1 MSNDKSVYNRI
12 IELCEQRN
20 IKITPLLAKLDIA
33 TGSSSGWKAG
43 KMPSGVALVKL
54 AKYFDVSV
62 DYLLFGTSPE
72 LPQKYQSLINSYEKL
87 SKYNKSML
95 EHIIS
100 SMINF
105 QLEEERRS
113 QIKVITIRLMRNKVS
128 AGIGY
133 DLNFNSDD
141 DFKNIEVLDTPE
153 AESADFAVTV
163 EGESMS
169 PDFHDG
175 DIVLVK
181 QQDNIDIGQIGI
193 FTIDGD
199 GYIKEYGKDCLISHN
214 PKYPDIYPE
223 EYQEVK
229 CYGLVLGKTTII
241 E

>member
-1 MSNDKSVYNRI
+1 MSFYNNFISACNIRGIPPTVACKNSGISESAYKKWEKSSPKSDTI
-12 IELCEQRN
+12 I
-20 IKITPLLAKLDIA
+20 
-33 TGSSSGWKAG
+33 
-43 KMPSGVALVKL
+43 KL
-54 AKYFDVSV
+54 ASTLNFSI
-62 DYLLFGTSPE
+62 DYLLTGKEPTIPAE
-72 LPQKYQSLINSYEKL
+72 YQF
-87 SKYNKSML
+87 
-95 EHIIS
+95 IIS
-100 SMINF
+100 SYQELSKNNKQLLQDILTSMIEI

-113 QIKVITIRLMRNKVS
+113 QIKAITIRLMRNKVS

-141 DFKNIEVLDTPE
+141 DFKNIKVLDTPE

-199 GYIKEYGKDCLISHN
+199 GYIKEYGEDCLISHN

-241 E
+241 

>member
-1 MSNDKSVYNRI
+1 MSFYNNFISACNIRGIPPTVACKNSGISESAYKKWEKSSPKSDTI
-12 IELCEQRN
+12 I
-20 IKITPLLAKLDIA
+20 
-33 TGSSSGWKAG
+33 
-43 KMPSGVALVKL
+43 KL
-54 AKYFDVSV
+54 ASMLNFSI
-62 DYLLFGTSPE
+62 DYLLTGKEPTIPAE
-72 LPQKYQSLINSYEKL
+72 YQF
-87 SKYNKSML
+87 
-95 EHIIS
+95 IIS
-100 SMINF
+100 SYQELSKNNKQLLQDILTSMIEI

-113 QIKVITIRLMRNKVS
+113 LIKVITIRLMRNKVS

-214 PKYPDIYPE
+214 PEYPDIYPE

>member
-1 MSNDKSVYNRI
+1 MSFYNNFISACNIRGIPPTVACKNSGISESAYKKWEKSSPKSDTI
-12 IELCEQRN
+12 I
-20 IKITPLLAKLDIA
+20 
-33 TGSSSGWKAG
+33 
-43 KMPSGVALVKL
+43 KL
-54 AKYFDVSV
+54 ANTLNFSI
-62 DYLLFGTSPE
+62 DYLLTGKEPTIPAE
-72 LPQKYQSLINSYEKL
+72 YQF
-87 SKYNKSML
+87 
-95 EHIIS
+95 IIS
-100 SMINF
+100 SYQELSKNNKQLLQDIITSMIEI

-153 AESADFAVTV
+153 AESANFAVTV

-199 GYIKEYGKDCLISHN
+199 GYIKEYGEDCLISHN

>member
-1 MSNDKSVYNRI
+1 MSNDNSVYNRI
-12 IELCEQRN
+12 TELCKQQN
-20 IKITPLLAKLDIA
+20 IKITPLLKELNISQ
-33 TGSSSGWKAG
+33 GSSSGWKEG
-43 KMPSGVALVKL
+43 KMPSSIALIKL
-54 AKYFDVSV
+54 AKYFNVSI
-62 DYLLFGTSPE
+62 DHLLFGKSPTIPPE
-72 LPQKYQSLINSYEKL
+72 YQSLINSYEKL
-87 SKYNKSML
+87 SKYNKSL
-95 EHIIS
+95 LDHIIS
-100 SMINF
+100 TMIDF
-105 QLEEERRS
+105 QLEEERHS
-113 QIKVITIRLMRNKVS
+113 QIKTINIRLMINKVS

-141 DFKNIEVLDTPE
+141 DFKDIEVLYTPE
-153 AESADFAVTV
+153 AEAADYAVTV

-181 QQDNIDIGQIGI
+181 SQQQIDIGQIGI

-199 GYIKEYGKDCLISHN
+199 GYIKEYGEDCLISHN

>member
-1 MSNDKSVYNRI
+1 MSFYNNFISACNIRGIPPTVACKNSGISESAYKKWEKSSPKSDTI
-12 IELCEQRN
+12 I
-20 IKITPLLAKLDIA
+20 
-33 TGSSSGWKAG
+33 
-43 KMPSGVALVKL
+43 KL
-54 AKYFDVSV
+54 ASTLNFSI
-62 DYLLFGTSPE
+62 DYLLTGKEPTIPAE
-72 LPQKYQSLINSYEKL
+72 YQF
-87 SKYNKSML
+87 
-95 EHIIS
+95 IIS
-100 SMINF
+100 SYQELSKNNKQLLQDILTSMIEI

-141 DFKNIEVLDTPE
+141 DFKNIKVLDTPE

-241 E
+241 

>member
-1 MSNDKSVYNRI
+1 MSFYNNFISACNIRGIPPTVACKNSGISESAYKKWEKSSPKSDTI
-12 IELCEQRN
+12 I
-20 IKITPLLAKLDIA
+20 
-33 TGSSSGWKAG
+33 
-43 KMPSGVALVKL
+43 KL
-54 AKYFDVSV
+54 ASTLNFSI
-62 DYLLFGTSPE
+62 DYLLTGKEPTIPAE
-72 LPQKYQSLINSYEKL
+72 YQF
-87 SKYNKSML
+87 
-95 EHIIS
+95 IIS
-100 SMINF
+100 SYQELSKNNKQLLQDILTSMIEI

-141 DFKNIEVLDTPE
+141 DFKNIKVLDTPE

-169 PDFHDG
+169 PDFHDC

-229 CYGLVLGKTTII
+229 CYGLVLGKTAII

>member
-1 MSNDKSVYNRI
+1 MSFYNNFISACNIRGIPPTVACKNSGISESAYKKWEKSSPKSDTI
-12 IELCEQRN
+12 I
-20 IKITPLLAKLDIA
+20 
-33 TGSSSGWKAG
+33 
-43 KMPSGVALVKL
+43 KL
-54 AKYFDVSV
+54 ASTLNFSI
-62 DYLLFGTSPE
+62 DYLLTGKEPTISAE
-72 LPQKYQSLINSYEKL
+72 YQF
-87 SKYNKSML
+87 
-95 EHIIS
+95 IIS
-100 SMINF
+100 SYQELSKNNKQLLQDILTSMIEI

-141 DFKNIEVLDTPE
+141 DFKNIKVLDTPE
-153 AESADFAVTV
+153 AESANFAVTV

-181 QQDNIDIGQIGI
+181 QQDNINIGQIGI
-193 FTIDGD
+193 FTIDDD

>member
-1 MSNDKSVYNRI
+1 MSFYNNFISACNIRGIPPTVACKNSGISESAYKKWEKSSPKSDTI
-12 IELCEQRN
+12 I
-20 IKITPLLAKLDIA
+20 
-33 TGSSSGWKAG
+33 
-43 KMPSGVALVKL
+43 KL
-54 AKYFDVSV
+54 ANTLNFSI
-62 DYLLFGTSPE
+62 DYLLTGKEPTIPAE
-72 LPQKYQSLINSYEKL
+72 YQF
-87 SKYNKSML
+87 
-95 EHIIS
+95 IIS
-100 SMINF
+100 SYQELSKNNKQLLQDILTSMIEI

-153 AESADFAVTV
+153 AESANFAVTV

-199 GYIKEYGKDCLISHN
+199 GYIKEYGEDCLISHN

>member
-1 MSNDKSVYNRI
+1 MSFYNNFISACNIRGIPPTVACKNSGISESAYKKWEKSSPKSDTI
-12 IELCEQRN
+12 I
-20 IKITPLLAKLDIA
+20 
-33 TGSSSGWKAG
+33 
-43 KMPSGVALVKL
+43 KL
-54 AKYFDVSV
+54 ANTLNFSI
-62 DYLLFGTSPE
+62 DYLLTGKEPTIPAE
-72 LPQKYQSLINSYEKL
+72 YQF
-87 SKYNKSML
+87 
-95 EHIIS
+95 IIS
-100 SMINF
+100 SYQELSKNNKQLLQDILTSMIEI

-141 DFKNIEVLDTPE
+141 DFKNIEVLDTLE

-181 QQDNIDIGQIGI
+181 QQNNIDIGQIGI

-199 GYIKEYGKDCLISHN
+199 GYIKEYGEDCLISHN

>member
-1 MSNDKSVYNRI
+1 MNFYNNLQTLCKSKGISVSHLLKKCGLSKSYGTNWENGTSPTLDVLI
-12 IELCEQRN
+12 TIAKELDLS
-20 IKITPLLAKLDIA
+20 ID
-33 TGSSSGWKAG
+33 S
-43 KMPSGVALVKL
+43 VAI
-54 AKYFDVSV
+54 
-62 DYLLFGTSPE
+62 GTSPE
-72 LPQKYQSLINSYEKL
+72 LPQKYQSLINSYEQL
-87 SKYNKSML
+87 SEYNKSML

-141 DFKNIEVLDTPE
+141 DFKNIKVLDTPE

>member
-1 MSNDKSVYNRI
+1 MNFYNNLQTLCKSKGISVSHLLKKCGLSKSYGTNWKNGTSPTLDVLI
-12 IELCEQRN
+12 TIAKELDLS
-20 IKITPLLAKLDIA
+20 ID
-33 TGSSSGWKAG
+33 S
-43 KMPSGVALVKL
+43 VAI
-54 AKYFDVSV
+54 
-62 DYLLFGTSPE
+62 GTSPE
-72 LPQKYQSLINSYEKL
+72 LPQKYQSLINSYEQL
-87 SKYNKSML
+87 SEYNKSML

-141 DFKNIEVLDTPE
+141 DFKNIKVLDTPE

-169 PDFHDG
+169 PDFHDA

-199 GYIKEYGKDCLISHN
+199 GYIKEYGEDCLISHN

>member
-1 MSNDKSVYNRI
+1 MYFYNNFISACNIRGIPPTVACKNSGISESAYKKWEKSSPKSDTI
-12 IELCEQRN
+12 I
-20 IKITPLLAKLDIA
+20 
-33 TGSSSGWKAG
+33 
-43 KMPSGVALVKL
+43 KL
-54 AKYFDVSV
+54 ASTLNFSI
-62 DYLLFGTSPE
+62 DYLLTGKEPTIPAE
-72 LPQKYQSLINSYEKL
+72 YQF
-87 SKYNKSML
+87 
-95 EHIIS
+95 IIS
-100 SMINF
+100 SYQELSKNNKQLLQDILTSMIEI

-141 DFKNIEVLDTPE
+141 DFKNIKVLDTPE

-214 PKYPDIYPE
+214 LKYPDIYPE

>member
-1 MSNDKSVYNRI
+1 MSFYNNFISACNIRGIPPTVACKNSGISESAYKKWEKSSPKSDTI
-12 IELCEQRN
+12 I
-20 IKITPLLAKLDIA
+20 
-33 TGSSSGWKAG
+33 
-43 KMPSGVALVKL
+43 KL
-54 AKYFDVSV
+54 ASTLNFSI
-62 DYLLFGTSPE
+62 DYLLTGKEPTIPAE
-72 LPQKYQSLINSYEKL
+72 YQF
-87 SKYNKSML
+87 
-95 EHIIS
+95 IIS
-100 SMINF
+100 SYQELSKNNKQLLQDILTSMIEI

-141 DFKNIEVLDTPE
+141 DFKNIKVLDTPE

-199 GYIKEYGKDCLISHN
+199 GYIKEYGEDCLISHN

>member
-1 MSNDKSVYNRI
+1 MSFYNNFISACNIRGISPTVACKNSGISESAYKKWEKSSPKSDTI
-12 IELCEQRN
+12 I
-20 IKITPLLAKLDIA
+20 
-33 TGSSSGWKAG
+33 
-43 KMPSGVALVKL
+43 KL
-54 AKYFDVSV
+54 ASTLNFSI
-62 DYLLFGTSPE
+62 DYLLTGKEPTIPAE
-72 LPQKYQSLINSYEKL
+72 YQF
-87 SKYNKSML
+87 
-95 EHIIS
+95 IIS
-100 SMINF
+100 SYQELSKNNKQLLQDILTSMIEI

-141 DFKNIEVLDTPE
+141 DFKNIKVLDTPE
-153 AESADFAVTV
+153 AESANFAVTV

-199 GYIKEYGKDCLISHN
+199 GYIKEYGEDCLISHN

>member
-1 MSNDKSVYNRI
+1 MSFYNNFISACNIRGIPPTVACKNSGISESAYKKWEKSSPKSDTI
-12 IELCEQRN
+12 I
-20 IKITPLLAKLDIA
+20 
-33 TGSSSGWKAG
+33 
-43 KMPSGVALVKL
+43 KL
-54 AKYFDVSV
+54 ASTLNFSI
-62 DYLLFGTSPE
+62 DYLLTGKEPTIPAE
-72 LPQKYQSLINSYEKL
+72 YQF
-87 SKYNKSML
+87 
-95 EHIIS
+95 IIS
-100 SMINF
+100 SYQELSKNNKQLLQDILTSMIEI

>member
-1 MSNDKSVYNRI
+1 MSFYNNFISACNIRGIPPTVACKNSGISESAYKKWEKSSPKSDTI
-12 IELCEQRN
+12 I
-20 IKITPLLAKLDIA
+20 
-33 TGSSSGWKAG
+33 
-43 KMPSGVALVKL
+43 KL
-54 AKYFDVSV
+54 ANTLNFSI
-62 DYLLFGTSPE
+62 DYLLTGKEPTMPAEYHF
-72 LPQKYQSLINSYEKL
+72 
-87 SKYNKSML
+87 
-95 EHIIS
+95 IIS
-100 SMINF
+100 SYQELSKNNKQLLQDIITSMIEI

-141 DFKNIEVLDTPE
+141 DFKNIKVLDTPE
-153 AESADFAVTV
+153 AGSADFAVTV

>member
-1 MSNDKSVYNRI
+1 MSFYNNFISACNIRGIPPTVACKNSGISESAYKKWEKSSPKSDTI
-12 IELCEQRN
+12 I
-20 IKITPLLAKLDIA
+20 
-33 TGSSSGWKAG
+33 
-43 KMPSGVALVKL
+43 KL
-54 AKYFDVSV
+54 ASTLNFSI
-62 DYLLFGTSPE
+62 DYLLTGKEPTIPAE
-72 LPQKYQSLINSYEKL
+72 YQF
-87 SKYNKSML
+87 
-95 EHIIS
+95 IIS
-100 SMINF
+100 SYQELSKNNKQLLQDIITSMIEI

-141 DFKNIEVLDTPE
+141 DFKNIKVLDTPE

-199 GYIKEYGKDCLISHN
+199 GYIKEYGEDCLISHN

>member
-1 MSNDKSVYNRI
+1 MSFYNNFISACNIRGIPPTVACKNSGISESAYKKWEKSSPKSDTI
-12 IELCEQRN
+12 I
-20 IKITPLLAKLDIA
+20 
-33 TGSSSGWKAG
+33 
-43 KMPSGVALVKL
+43 KL
-54 AKYFDVSV
+54 ASTLNFSI
-62 DYLLFGTSPE
+62 DYLLTGKEPTITAE
-72 LPQKYQSLINSYEKL
+72 YQF
-87 SKYNKSML
+87 
-95 EHIIS
+95 IIS
-100 SMINF
+100 SYQELSKNNKQLLQDILTSMIEI

-141 DFKNIEVLDTPE
+141 DFKNIKVLDTPE

>member
-1 MSNDKSVYNRI
+1 MSFYNNFISACNIRGIPPTVACKNSGISESAYKKWEKSSPKSDTI
-12 IELCEQRN
+12 I
-20 IKITPLLAKLDIA
+20 
-33 TGSSSGWKAG
+33 
-43 KMPSGVALVKL
+43 KL
-54 AKYFDVSV
+54 ASTLNFSI
-62 DYLLFGTSPE
+62 DYLLTGKEPTIPAE
-72 LPQKYQSLINSYEKL
+72 YQF
-87 SKYNKSML
+87 
-95 EHIIS
+95 IIS
-100 SMINF
+100 SYQELSKNNKQLLQDILTSMIEI

-141 DFKNIEVLDTPE
+141 DFKNIKVLDTPE
-153 AESADFAVTV
+153 AESANFAVTV

-199 GYIKEYGKDCLISHN
+199 GYIKEYGEDCLISHN

>member
-1 MSNDKSVYNRI
+1 MSFYNNFISACNIRGIPPTVACKNSGISESAYKKWEKSSPKSDTI
-12 IELCEQRN
+12 I
-20 IKITPLLAKLDIA
+20 
-33 TGSSSGWKAG
+33 
-43 KMPSGVALVKL
+43 KL
-54 AKYFDVSV
+54 ASTLNFSI
-62 DYLLFGTSPE
+62 DYLLTGKEPTIPAE
-72 LPQKYQSLINSYEKL
+72 YQF
-87 SKYNKSML
+87 
-95 EHIIS
+95 IIS
-100 SMINF
+100 SYQELSKNNKQLLQDILTSMIEI

-113 QIKVITIRLMRNKVS
+113 QIKVTTIRLMRNKVS

-141 DFKNIEVLDTPE
+141 DFKNIKVLDTPE

-199 GYIKEYGKDCLISHN
+199 GYIKEYGEDCLISHN

>member
-1 MSNDKSVYNRI
+1 MSFYNNFISACNIRGIPPTVACKNSGISESAYKKWEKSSPKSDTI
-12 IELCEQRN
+12 I
-20 IKITPLLAKLDIA
+20 
-33 TGSSSGWKAG
+33 
-43 KMPSGVALVKL
+43 KL
-54 AKYFDVSV
+54 ASTLNFSI
-62 DYLLFGTSPE
+62 DYLLTGKEPTIPAE
-72 LPQKYQSLINSYEKL
+72 YQF
-87 SKYNKSML
+87 
-95 EHIIS
+95 IIS
-100 SMINF
+100 SYQELSKNNKQLLQDILTSMIEI

-199 GYIKEYGKDCLISHN
+199 GYIKEYGEDCLISHN

>member
-1 MSNDKSVYNRI
+1 MSFYNNFISACNIRGIPPTVACKNSGISESAYKKWEKSSPKSDTI
-12 IELCEQRN
+12 I
-20 IKITPLLAKLDIA
+20 
-33 TGSSSGWKAG
+33 
-43 KMPSGVALVKL
+43 KL
-54 AKYFDVSV
+54 ASTLNFSI
-62 DYLLFGTSPE
+62 DYLLTGKEPTIPAE
-72 LPQKYQSLINSYEKL
+72 YQF
-87 SKYNKSML
+87 
-95 EHIIS
+95 IIS
-100 SMINF
+100 SYQELSKNNKQLLQDIITSMIEI

-141 DFKNIEVLDTPE
+141 DFKNIKVLDTPE

>member
-1 MSNDKSVYNRI
+1 MSFYNNFISACNIRGIPPTVACKNSGMSESAYKKWEKSSPKSDTI
-12 IELCEQRN
+12 I
-20 IKITPLLAKLDIA
+20 
-33 TGSSSGWKAG
+33 
-43 KMPSGVALVKL
+43 KL
-54 AKYFDVSV
+54 ASTLNFSI
-62 DYLLFGTSPE
+62 DYLLTGKEPTIPAE
-72 LPQKYQSLINSYEKL
+72 YQF
-87 SKYNKSML
+87 
-95 EHIIS
+95 IIS
-100 SMINF
+100 SYQELSKNNKQLLQDILTSMIEI

-141 DFKNIEVLDTPE
+141 DFKNIKVLDTPE

-193 FTIDGD
+193 FTIDGE
-199 GYIKEYGKDCLISHN
+199 GYIKEYGEDCLISHN

-229 CYGLVLGKTTII
+229 CYGLVLSKTTII

>member
-1 MSNDKSVYNRI
+1 MSFYNNFISACNIRGIPPTVACKNSGISESAYKKWEKSSPKSDTI
-12 IELCEQRN
+12 I
-20 IKITPLLAKLDIA
+20 
-33 TGSSSGWKAG
+33 
-43 KMPSGVALVKL
+43 KL
-54 AKYFDVSV
+54 ASTLNFSI
-62 DYLLFGTSPE
+62 DYLLTGKEPTIPAE
-72 LPQKYQSLINSYEKL
+72 YQF
-87 SKYNKSML
+87 
-95 EHIIS
+95 IIS
-100 SMINF
+100 SYQELSKNNKQLLQDILTSMIEI

-113 QIKVITIRLMRNKVS
+113 QIKVTTIRLMRNKVS

-141 DFKNIEVLDTPE
+141 DFKNIKVLDTPE

-199 GYIKEYGKDCLISHN
+199 GYIKEYGEDCLISHN
-214 PKYPDIYPE
+214 SKYPDIYPE

>member
-1 MSNDKSVYNRI
+1 MSFYNNFISACNIRGIPPTVACKNSGISESAYKKWEKSSPKSDTI
-12 IELCEQRN
+12 I
-20 IKITPLLAKLDIA
+20 
-33 TGSSSGWKAG
+33 
-43 KMPSGVALVKL
+43 KL
-54 AKYFDVSV
+54 ASTLNFSI
-62 DYLLFGTSPE
+62 DYLLTGKEPTIPAE
-72 LPQKYQSLINSYEKL
+72 YQF
-87 SKYNKSML
+87 
-95 EHIIS
+95 IIS
-100 SMINF
+100 SYQELSKNNKQLLQDILTSMIEI

-128 AGIGY
+128 AGVGY

-141 DFKNIEVLDTPE
+141 DFKNIKVLDTPE

-199 GYIKEYGKDCLISHN
+199 GYIKEYGEDCLISHN

>member
-1 MSNDKSVYNRI
+1 MSFYNNFISACNIRGIPPTVACKNSGISESAYKKWEKSSPKSDTI
-12 IELCEQRN
+12 I
-20 IKITPLLAKLDIA
+20 
-33 TGSSSGWKAG
+33 
-43 KMPSGVALVKL
+43 KL
-54 AKYFDVSV
+54 ASTLNFSI
-62 DYLLFGTSPE
+62 DYLLTGKEPTIPVE
-72 LPQKYQSLINSYEKL
+72 YQF
-87 SKYNKSML
+87 
-95 EHIIS
+95 IIS
-100 SMINF
+100 SYQELSKNNKQLLQDILTSMIEI

-141 DFKNIEVLDTPE
+141 DFKNIKVLDTPE
-153 AESADFAVTV
+153 AESANFAVTV

>member
-1 MSNDKSVYNRI
+1 MSFYNNFISACNIRGIPPTVACKNSGISESAYKKWEKSSPKSDTI
-12 IELCEQRN
+12 I
-20 IKITPLLAKLDIA
+20 
-33 TGSSSGWKAG
+33 
-43 KMPSGVALVKL
+43 KL
-54 AKYFDVSV
+54 ASTLNFSI
-62 DYLLFGTSPE
+62 DYLLTGKEPTIPAE
-72 LPQKYQSLINSYEKL
+72 YQF
-87 SKYNKSML
+87 
-95 EHIIS
+95 IIS
-100 SMINF
+100 SYQELSKNNKQLLQDILTSMIEI

-141 DFKNIEVLDTPE
+141 DFKNIKVLDTPE

-199 GYIKEYGKDCLISHN
+199 GYIKEYGEDCLISHN

-241 E
+241 

>member
-1 MSNDKSVYNRI
+1 MSFYNNFISACNIRGIPPTVACKNSGISESAYKKWEKSSPKSDTI
-12 IELCEQRN
+12 I
-20 IKITPLLAKLDIA
+20 
-33 TGSSSGWKAG
+33 
-43 KMPSGVALVKL
+43 KL
-54 AKYFDVSV
+54 ASTLNFSI
-62 DYLLFGTSPE
+62 DYLLTGKEPTIPAE
-72 LPQKYQSLINSYEKL
+72 YQF
-87 SKYNKSML
+87 
-95 EHIIS
+95 IIS
-100 SMINF
+100 SYQELSKNNKQLLQDILTSMIEI

-141 DFKNIEVLDTPE
+141 DFKNIKVLDTPE

-169 PDFHDG
+169 PNFHDG

-181 QQDNIDIGQIGI
+181 QQNNIDIGQIGI

-199 GYIKEYGKDCLISHN
+199 GYIKEYGEDCLISHN
-214 PKYPDIYPE
+214 PKYPYIYPE

-241 E
+241 

>member
-1 MSNDKSVYNRI
+1 MSFYNNFISACNIRGIPPTVACKNSGISESAYKKWEKSSPKSDTI
-12 IELCEQRN
+12 I
-20 IKITPLLAKLDIA
+20 
-33 TGSSSGWKAG
+33 
-43 KMPSGVALVKL
+43 KL
-54 AKYFDVSV
+54 ASTLNFSI
-62 DYLLFGTSPE
+62 DYLLTGKEPTIPAE
-72 LPQKYQSLINSYEKL
+72 YQF
-87 SKYNKSML
+87 
-95 EHIIS
+95 IIS
-100 SMINF
+100 SYQELSKNNKQLLQDILTSMIEI

-141 DFKNIEVLDTPE
+141 DFKNIKVLDTLE

-199 GYIKEYGKDCLISHN
+199 GYIKEYGEDCLMSHN

-229 CYGLVLGKTTII
+229 CCGLVLGKTTII

>member
-1 MSNDKSVYNRI
+1 MSFYNNFISACNIRGIPPTVACKNSGISESAYKKWEKSSPKSDTI
-12 IELCEQRN
+12 I
-20 IKITPLLAKLDIA
+20 
-33 TGSSSGWKAG
+33 
-43 KMPSGVALVKL
+43 KL
-54 AKYFDVSV
+54 ASTLNFSI
-62 DYLLFGTSPE
+62 DYLLTGKEPTIPAE
-72 LPQKYQSLINSYEKL
+72 YQF
-87 SKYNKSML
+87 
-95 EHIIS
+95 IIS
-100 SMINF
+100 SYQELSKNNKQLLQDIITSMIEI

-113 QIKVITIRLMRNKVS
+113 QIKVTTIRLMRNKVS

-199 GYIKEYGKDCLISHN
+199 GYIKEYGEDCLISHN

>member
-1 MSNDKSVYNRI
+1 MSFYNNFISACNIRGIPPTVACKNSGISESAYKKWEKSSPKSDTI
-12 IELCEQRN
+12 I
-20 IKITPLLAKLDIA
+20 
-33 TGSSSGWKAG
+33 
-43 KMPSGVALVKL
+43 KL
-54 AKYFDVSV
+54 ASTLNFSI
-62 DYLLFGTSPE
+62 DYLLTGKEPTIPAE
-72 LPQKYQSLINSYEKL
+72 YQF
-87 SKYNKSML
+87 
-95 EHIIS
+95 IIS
-100 SMINF
+100 SYQELSKNNKQLLQDILTSMIEI

-141 DFKNIEVLDTPE
+141 DFKNIKVLDTPE
-153 AESADFAVTV
+153 AESANFAVTV